1 MPTFSAKTCDEVA
14 CPMKAGPLKFPFS
27 YPVPEFTPKGDYKG
41 ELSVKDESGGPV
53 ACITY
58 SIVMQ

>member
-1 MPTFSAKTCDEVA
+1 
-14 CPMKAGPLKFPFS
+14 MKAGPLKFPFS